1 MGESEASSSTATSKP
16 TVPFFK
22 KARGRPQSSRKRSA
36 SPDKALTDETP
47 STTLSSG
54 VASGSA
60 VIRPTTK
67 ATLTTP
73 IAQGTKRLREDREKD
88 RRQSEMEY
96 RANEALKGIS
106 EQNDFVTRSADWDLT
121 GDEAVAAKEGGAIK
135 RPRLDED
142 GNLLPSDGMYRG
154 KAGYAEYIR
163 PDERT
168 SNKMKAG
175 PQKAS
180 SNIRSITVVDY
191 QPDVCK
197 DYKETGFCGYGD
209 SCKFLHDRG
218 DYLAGWQLDKLAV
231 NPNTGEAVAND
242 DSDDEEV
249 PFACLICRKPFTDP
263 VVTKCGH
270 YFCMNCAVDRFRKT
284 PKCYACGAPTGGM
297 FNKAEKILQKMSE
310 RNQAKQES
318 RRLDAFGN
326 PKSENGDSDAE
337 SEGGIEFG
345 GDEPGD
351 EDQAG
356 SDDE

>member
-1 MGESEASSSTATSKP
+1 MGDSEASSSTATFMP

-36 SPDKALTDETP
+36 SPDRVLTTDEAP
-47 STTLSSG
+47 LDAVSSG
-54 VASGSA
+54 VASA
-60 VIRPTTK
+60 VVRPTTK

-73 IAQGTKRLREDREKD
+73 TVQGTKRLREDREKD

-96 RANEALKGIS
+96 RANEALKSIS

-121 GDEAVAAKEGGAIK
+121 GDDATKEGGAIK
-135 RPRLDED
+135 RPRLDGD
-142 GNLLPSDGMYRG
+142 GNLMPSDGMYRG

-231 NPNTGEAVAND
+231 NPTTGEAVADD
-242 DSDDEEV
+242 DSDDEE
-249 PFACLICRKPFTDP
+249 
-263 VVTKCGH
+263 
-270 YFCMNCAVDRFRKT
+270 
-284 PKCYACGAPTGGM
+284 
-297 FNKAEKILQKMSE
+297 AEKILQKMADK
-310 RNQAKQES
+310 NQARQES

-337 SEGGIEFG
+337 SEEGIQFG
-345 GDEPGD
+345 GDDEGD
-351 EDQAG
+351 EGDEEGAL
-356 SDDE
+356 SDGE

>member
-1 MGESEASSSTATSKP
+1 MGDSEASSSTATPKP

-36 SPDKALTDETP
+36 SPEKASITDEFASDP
-47 STTLSSG
+47 L
-54 VASGSA
+54 ASGAASA

-73 IAQGTKRLREDREKD
+73 TVQGTKRLREDREKD

-96 RANEALKGIS
+96 RANEALKSIS

-121 GDEAVAAKEGGAIK
+121 GDDAAKEGGAIK
-135 RPRLDED
+135 RPRLDGD

-231 NPNTGEAVAND
+231 NPTTGEAVADD

-284 PKCYACGAPTGGM
+284 PKCYACGAATGGM
-297 FNKAEKILQKMSE
+297 FNKAEKILQKMAE
-310 RNQAKQES
+310 KNQARQES

-337 SEGGIEFG
+337 SEEGIQFG
-345 GDEPGD
+345 GDE
-351 EDQAG
+351 EEAV